1 RSAPRGLG
9 CAETGRERVLLAHI
23 RTAPGLAVTSAAA
36 GVVEAALL
44 ALQSSLHC
52 LAVFCSAIAD
62 GDKAS
67 SPSNAAHTAK
77 VGFITH
83 LSGKTPPNACGL
95 AATAPARRK
104 LPRWQPQYGP
114 RPLTGSVTIV
124 RSLFLPCQE
133 QRANS
138 VIGNGGATGR
148 RRRIDCRP
156 IC

>member
-1 RSAPRGLG
+1 M
-9 CAETGRERVLLAHI
+9 
-23 RTAPGLAVTSAAA
+23 
-36 GVVEAALL
+36 AALL

-83 LSGKTPPNACGL
+83 LSGKTPPNAYGL

-104 LPRWQPQYGP
+104 LPRWQPQCGP
-114 RPLTGSVTIV
+114 QPLTGSASYC
-124 RSLFLPCQE
+124 SLFVLAMSRTKSE
-133 QRANS
+133 QYR
-138 VIGNGGATGR
+138 
-148 RRRIDCRP
+148 
-156 IC
+156 

>member
-1 RSAPRGLG
+1 M
-9 CAETGRERVLLAHI
+9 
-23 RTAPGLAVTSAAA
+23 
-36 GVVEAALL
+36 AALL

-104 LPRWQPQYGP
+104 LPRWQPQCGP

-124 RSLFLPCQE
+124 RSYVLTVSRTKSE
-133 QRANS
+133 QRNRK
-138 VIGNGGATGR
+138 R
-148 RRRIDCRP
+148 RRHGAPPSD
-156 IC
+156 